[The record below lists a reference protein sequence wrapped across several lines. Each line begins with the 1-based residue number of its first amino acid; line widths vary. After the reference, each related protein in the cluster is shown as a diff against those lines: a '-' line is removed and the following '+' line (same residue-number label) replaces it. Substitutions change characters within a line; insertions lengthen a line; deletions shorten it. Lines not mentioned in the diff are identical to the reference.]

1 MNARTIQLIALVVMI
16 ACTAV
21 SGAMLGPI
29 TRQTEAAGLRY
40 TDVSVEGAPPFV
52 ALGTAI
58 GALRGLIVDILWI
71 KVNFMKEK
79 GLFYEVMADAELITK
94 LQPRFAAVW
103 AFHGHNM
110 AYNISVATQTME
122 ERWEWV
128 NAGIR
133 LVRGDGLRH
142 NPNDLVLHKEL
153 AFWFAHKIEGY
164 ADDAHLYYKR
174 QFVGEWHDV
183 LGPPPEEQEAR
194 VAWIRAIA
202 DAPDTLGEA
211 ERRVPGV
218 KALITRLNESMTPFG
233 ETTRFEPNIQ
243 FLRNY
248 GMWKAVKEQS
258 AAAEVLGLEKRF
270 ATESPFF
277 QAFDEIAGDP
287 DTAEA
292 WDTLVRHVRKRV
304 LIDDYNMDPSLM
316 ADFTEE
322 LGPIDW
328 RHAQAHALYWSTK
341 GSMFGEPRTAR
352 EDDIYNIVNNDR
364 LRLQSMQDL
373 ARYGRITFD
382 PFSNELPS
390 RFAEP
395 RWIPTIEKLFIELYE
410 KHYET
415 RGAGGD
421 TFIAF
426 LENFM
431 SSAIREAYRSG
442 EFERAEELMAK
453 LDAKFGTG
461 ASPPNQKYQIPLDI
475 FVLNEVKNEYTF
487 QPHLAPSEAVASLRY
502 GFREGVG
509 RDREDVYDN
518 AQEFVNGVIKYF
530 KGNEYNDYVNRY
542 GEARMGALI
551 DDLEDTRKRAF
562 LQLMT
567 DPTVSINERST
578 IWGKV
583 DKHEPTLRLEVYDQ
597 VAPSLSRQ
605 FAQHELS
612 SKYAFAEVFPEP
624 PGLDIYR
631 RQQALK
637 RQQEMDT
644 TQGEPGRDTLDQ
656 K

>member
-1 MNARTIQLIALVVMI
+1 MNARAIQLVALVVLVI
-16 ACTAV
+16 CTVV

-29 TRQTEAAGLRY
+29 TRQTERSGLRY

-71 KVNFMKEK
+71 KVNYMKER

-142 NPNDLVLHKEL
+142 NPNNLVLHKEL

-164 ADDAHLYYKR
+164 ADDAHLFYKR
-174 QFVGEWHDV
+174 QFCEEWHDV
-183 LGPPPEEQEAR
+183 LGPPPEEQAAR

-202 DAPDTLGEA
+202 DAPDTLAEA
-211 ERRVPGV
+211 ERETPGV
-218 KALITRLNESMTPFG
+218 RALIDRLNESVTPFG
-233 ETTRFEPNIQ
+233 DSLRFEPNIQ
-243 FLRNY
+243 FLRQY
-248 GMWKAVKEQS
+248 GVWRSVKEQS
-258 AAAEVLGLEKRF
+258 AAAEVLGLEKQF

-277 QAFDEIAGDP
+277 KAFDEIAGDP
-287 DTAEA
+287 DATEA
-292 WDTLVRHVRKRV
+292 WDVLVRYVRRRV
-304 LIDDYNMDPSLM
+304 LIDDYNMDPVLM
-316 ADFTEE
+316 ADLTED
-322 LGPIDW
+322 LGPVDW
-328 RHAQAHALYWSTK
+328 RHGQAHALYWSTR
-341 GSMFGEPRTAR
+341 GSMYGEPRTAR
-352 EDDIYNIVNNDR
+352 QNDIYNIVNNDR
-364 LRLQSMQDL
+364 LRLQAMQDL

-382 PFSNELPS
+382 PFSSELPS
-390 RFAEP
+390 RFSEP
-395 RWIPTIEKLFIELYE
+395 RWIPAIEKLFIELYQ
-410 KHYET
+410 KHYGT

-431 SSAIREAYRSG
+431 SSAICEAFRSG
-442 EFERAEELMAK
+442 EFERAEELMAM
-453 LDAKFGTG
+453 LDEKFGTG
-461 ASPPNQKYQIPLDI
+461 AQVPNRKYQIPLDV
-475 FVLNEVKNEYTF
+475 FVVNQSKGEYIF
-487 QPHLAPSEAVASLRY
+487 QPHLAPRDTVASLRY

-509 RDREDVYDN
+509 RDREEVYEN
-518 AQEFVNGVIKYF
+518 TVEFVEQLIAYF
-530 KGNEYNDYVNRY
+530 KGNEYNDYVSRF
-542 GEARMGALI
+542 GEARMGALLA
-551 DDLEDTRKRAF
+551 DLEKTRVRAF

-567 DPTVSINERST
+567 DPTISLNERST

-583 DKHEPTLRLEVYDQ
+583 DKFEPTLRLEVYDQ
-597 VAPSLSRQ
+597 IGPSLARQ

-612 SKYAFAEVFPEP
+612 QKYAFAEIFPEP
-624 PGLDIYR
+624 PGMDIYR
-631 RQQALK
+631 RQRALQRQAEEQATDQK
-637 RQQEMDT
+637 
-644 TQGEPGRDTLDQ
+644 PRDTLER